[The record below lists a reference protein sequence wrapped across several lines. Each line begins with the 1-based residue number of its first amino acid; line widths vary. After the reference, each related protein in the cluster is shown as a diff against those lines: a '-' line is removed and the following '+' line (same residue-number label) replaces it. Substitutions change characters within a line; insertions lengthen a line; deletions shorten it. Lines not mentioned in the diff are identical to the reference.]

1 MIQAWQG
8 HYTRRVVMGILQA
21 LKKHIR
27 FSCLFLIT
35 VPLFT
40 QAGGIVADGT
50 RIVYP
55 SGARQK
61 NITVRNT
68 DDKTTYLV
76 QSWAEDAQG
85 NKTKDFISTP
95 PLFTSAPGNE
105 NILRLTRT
113 GGNIPADRE
122 SLYYFTVKGIPSVD
136 KNQLEGRN
144 ALVIAAATRMKM
156 FVRPPGLMPA
166 PDIAPDQLRFRRE
179 NRHLVVTNPTPYY
192 LTLTTIRAGSQT
204 LDGMMVPPKGTA
216 SVLLPTGASGDI
228 TFSTINDYGAI
239 TAPRQAV
246 FH

>member
-1 MIQAWQG
+1 
-8 HYTRRVVMGILQA
+8 MGILQA

-27 FSCLFLIT
+27 FSCLFLIS

-136 KNQLEGRN
+136 KNQLKGHTGCIDCLHRTNGVTFN
-144 ALVIAAATRMKM
+144 AGDLDLTPNRITGKPEIMLHANFCGDTYLFRTAAGKCGKTSGCHRT
-156 FVRPPGLMPA
+156 G
-166 PDIAPDQLRFRRE
+166 
-179 NRHLVVTNPTPYY
+179 NPHFP
-192 LTLTTIRAGSQT
+192 LTTHFGTRNGGIHFIECADCTRSQKKY
-204 LDGMMVPPKGTA
+204 LCLMC
-216 SVLLPTGASGDI
+216 I
-228 TFSTINDYGAI
+228 
-239 TAPRQAV
+239 Q
-246 FH
+246 